1 MVVVVLVLVLLPVG
15 LVSVPEASPRLS
27 LLLLCW
33 LPLCNVPLLSWLLPE
48 APVEELLPEV
58 LVPLVVPLWVPD
70 CVPVDVLLPEVPDC
84 VGAPCTPLPYF
95 WFWLRVVSCSPDC
108 WPVVAG
114 SFGVAGVAISV
125 VVFEPPVVSDV
136 LPELFIEPDEL
147 PEPLIDPDELPE
159 LPEAPDE
166 LPEEL
171 LVSLSEPAS
180 LVLPLPT
187 PLVLPVPYVAELPL
201 LPLAPAWEEVP
212 WLQEYKKVNPTVAAA
227 KVPFAATAASCLKI
241 ESIPVFI

>member
-1 MVVVVLVLVLLPVG
+1 MVVVDLVLVVVPVG

-33 LPLCNVPLLSWLLPE
+33 LPLCSVPLLVSWLLPE

-58 LVPLVVPLWVPD
+58 LEPLVVPLCVPD

-95 WFWLRVVSCSPDC
+95 WFWLRVVSCSPAC

-114 SFGVAGVAISV
+114 SLGVGGVAISV
-125 VVFEPPVVSDV
+125 VLFEPPVASEV
-136 LPELFIEPDEL
+136 L
-147 PEPLIDPDELPE
+147 PEPLVEPEELP
-159 LPEAPDE
+159 D
-166 LPEEL
+166 EL

-187 PLVLPVPYVAELPL
+187 PSVLPVPYVAELPL

-212 WLQEYKKVNPTVAAA
+212 WLQEYKKVIPTVATA

-241 ESIPVFI
+241 RFITVFI

>member
-1 MVVVVLVLVLLPVG
+1 MVVVFFVLLPVG

-48 APVEELLPEV
+48 APVEEELPEV
-58 LVPLVVPLWVPD
+58 EVPEPLVVPLCVPD

-95 WFWLRVVSCSPDC
+95 WFWLRVVSCSPAC

-114 SFGVAGVAISV
+114 SLGVAGVAISV
-125 VVFEPPVVSDV
+125 VVLEPPVVSEV
-136 LPELFIEPDEL
+136 LPELFIVPDEL
-147 PEPLIDPDELPE
+147 PEPLVEPEELP
-159 LPEAPDE
+159 D
-166 LPEEL
+166 EL

-187 PLVLPVPYVAELPL
+187 PSVLPVPYVAELPL
-201 LPLAPAWEEVP
+201 VLPLAPAWEEVP
-212 WLQEYKKVNPTVAAA
+212 WLQEYKKVIPTVATA
-227 KVPFAATAASCLKI
+227 KVPFAAAAASCLMI
-241 ESIPVFI
+241 ESITV